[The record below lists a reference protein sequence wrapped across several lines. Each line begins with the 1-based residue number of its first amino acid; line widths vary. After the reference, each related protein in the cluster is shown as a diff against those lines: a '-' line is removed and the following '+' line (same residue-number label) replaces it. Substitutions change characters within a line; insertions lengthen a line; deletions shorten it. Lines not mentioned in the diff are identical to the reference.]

1 LLVLSAL
8 GAACSG
14 GDDPR
19 VAAVATAAGDPATE
33 ATNVDGSKTVD
44 VTGSMGTP
52 ATIVMRR
59 ASEQTGDAITFFELV
74 VDGEV
79 VYRFAQPDVCIG
91 TSSAMASV
99 IPSDHRALAVGVVP
113 RWVETTVT
121 LSQAGAE
128 LATERFSAEGLDV
141 DILLA
146 RDARA
151 DQRVGLGG
159 IDVRAME
166 SKLTGC
172 SMGGRK

>member
-1 LLVLSAL
+1 LLLAL

-19 VAAVATAAGDPATE
+19 VAAVATAAGDPSAAE
-33 ATNVDGSKTVD
+33 ATNVDVSKTVD
-44 VTGSMGTP
+44 VTGSRGTP

-59 ASEQTGDAITFFELV
+59 ASEQTGDAITFFDLV